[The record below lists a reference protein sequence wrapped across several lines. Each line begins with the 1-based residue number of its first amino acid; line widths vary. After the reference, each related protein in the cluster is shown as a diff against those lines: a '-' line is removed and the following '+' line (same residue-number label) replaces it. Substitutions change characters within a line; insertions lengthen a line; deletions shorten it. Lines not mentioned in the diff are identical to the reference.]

1 MKKKMT
7 SLLSP
12 SSSSLR
18 RKRRLTHFF
27 YTLLALL
34 LLAAFIYG
42 HDFLYFSR
50 RSLHSPTPILHHQVN
65 DSPLPIPPSPPPP
78 PPPTPSPPP
87 PPPPP
92 AFAVGKTPEG
102 CDVYRGNWVKDKST
116 RPLYKESE
124 CPYIQPQL
132 TCRTHGRPDRD
143 YDSWRWQP
151 DSCSLPSFDAKM
163 MLESLRGKKMMF
175 VGDSLNRGMYVSLVC
190 LLHSHIIPE
199 HSKSMETFGS
209 LTVFSLKVNTIRDK
223 GPTSGNQLVIRGVDY
238 NATIEFYWAPFLLE
252 SNSDNATVHR
262 VSDRIVRKDSIDI
275 HGRHWRGAD
284 IVVFN
289 TYLWW
294 RTGFKMKI
302 LEGSFKDEKKR
313 IVEMESEDA
322 YRMALKTMVKWVK
335 KNMDPLKTR
344 VFFATMSPTH
354 YKSEDWGGEQGK
366 NCYNQTTPIQ
376 DMDHWP
382 SDCSKTLMRVIGE
395 ELDGRKDF
403 PVTVLN
409 ITQLSGYR
417 KDAHTSI
424 YKKQWSPL
432 TKEQLAN
439 PVSYSDCIHWCL
451 PGLQDTWNELL
462 FAKLFYP

>member
-1 MKKKMT
+1 MKNKNIIRKKETMT
-7 SLLSP
+7 SPLLSP
-12 SSSSLR
+12 SWSLR

-27 YTLLALL
+27 YTVLAFI

-50 RSLHSPTPILHHQVN
+50 RSLHSPTTILHQVN
-65 DSPLPIPPSPPPP
+65 EPPPSPPSPSPP

-87 PPPPP
+87 PPPSPPPP

-102 CDVYRGNWVKDKST
+102 CDVYRGHWVKDKST

-132 TCRTHGRPDRD
+132 TCRTHGRLDSD

-175 VGDSLNRGMYVSLVC
+175 VGDSLNRGMYVSLIC
-190 LLHSHIIPE
+190 LLHSHIPE
-199 HSKSMETFGS
+199 SSKSMETFGS
-209 LTVFSLKVNTIRDK
+209 LTVFSLK
-223 GPTSGNQLVIRGVDY
+223 DY

-262 VSDRIVRKDSIDI
+262 VSDRIVRKNSINI

-335 KNMDPLKTR
+335 KNMDPFKTR

-382 SDCSKTLMRVIGE
+382 SDCSKTLMKVIGE

>member
-1 MKKKMT
+1 MT
-7 SLLSP
+7 TALFSP
-12 SSSSLR
+12 SNR

-27 YTLLALL
+27 FTVLAFI

-42 HDFLYFSR
+42 HDFISFSR
-50 RSLHSPTPILHHQVN
+50 RSLHSPTIVHQSAIVVVV
-65 DSPLPIPPSPPPP
+65 DEPPPPPPTSPPPPSPPPP
-78 PPPTPSPPP
+78 SPPPPSPPP
-87 PPPPP
+87 PSPPPP

-102 CDVYRGNWVKDKST
+102 CDVFKGNWVKDWST
-116 RPLYKESE
+116 RPLYRESE

-132 TCRTHGRPDRD
+132 TCRTHGRPDSD
-143 YDSWRWQP
+143 YQSWRWRP
-151 DSCSLPSFDAKM
+151 DSCSLPSFNATV

-175 VGDSLNRGMYVSLVC
+175 VGDSLNRGMYVSLIC
-190 LLHSHIIPE
+190 LLHSQIPE
-199 HSKSMETFGS
+199 NSKSMDTFGS
-209 LTVFSLKVNTIRDK
+209 LTVFSLK
-223 GPTSGNQLVIRGVDY
+223 DY

-262 VSDRIVRKDSIDI
+262 VSDRIVRKGSINK

-354 YKSEDWGGEQGK
+354 YKGEDWGGEQGK

-376 DMDHWP
+376 DMNHWP
-382 SDCSKTLMRVIGE
+382 SDCSKTLMKVIGE
-395 ELDGRKDF
+395 ELDQRAEF

-439 PVSYSDCIHWCL
+439 PASYSDCIHWCL
-451 PGLQDTWNELL
+451 PGLQDTWNELF

>member
-1 MKKKMT
+1 MASPLLT
-7 SLLSP
+7 SPL
-12 SSSSLR
+12 SSLR
-18 RKRRLTHFF
+18 RKRRLTKFF
-27 YTLLALL
+27 YTVLAFI

-42 HDFLYFSR
+42 HDFVSFYH
-50 RSLHSPTPILHHQVN
+50 RSLHSPAILHRSDIVVVVN
-65 DSPLPIPPSPPPP
+65 ESPPPP
-78 PPPTPSPPP
+78 PPRSPPP
-87 PPPPP
+87 PSSPPPQTPPRSPPPPNFPLP
-92 AFAVGKTPEG
+92 AFAVGNRRKDAMCTKGDGSKTG
-102 CDVYRGNWVKDKST
+102 QRGRYSDF
-116 RPLYKESE
+116 
-124 CPYIQPQL
+124 
-132 TCRTHGRPDRD
+132 
-143 YDSWRWQP
+143 DSVFR
-151 DSCSLPSFDAKM
+151 FDAKM

-175 VGDSLNRGMYVSLVC
+175 VGDSLNRGMYVSLIC
-190 LLHSHIIPE
+190 LLHYHIPE
-199 HSKSMETFGS
+199 SSKSMDTFGS
-209 LTVFSLKVNTIRDK
+209 LTVFSLK
-223 GPTSGNQLVIRGVDY
+223 DY

-262 VSDRIVRKDSIDI
+262 VSDRIVRKDSINK
-275 HGRHWRGAD
+275 HGRHWRGSD

-294 RTGFKMKI
+294 RTGSKMKI
-302 LEGSFKDEKKR
+302 LEGSFKDENKR

-335 KNMDPLKTR
+335 KNMNPSKTR

-354 YKSEDWGGEQGK
+354 YKSEDWGDEKGK
-366 NCYNQTTPIQ
+366 KCYNQTTPIQ
-376 DMDHWP
+376 DLDHWP
-382 SDCSKTLMRVIGE
+382 SDCSKTLMKVIGE
-395 ELDGRKDF
+395 ELDRNKDF

>member
-1 MKKKMT
+1 MKNIIRKKEIMT
-7 SLLSP
+7 SSSLLSP
-12 SSSSLR
+12 SSSPLR
-18 RKRRLTHFF
+18 KKRRLTHFF
-27 YTLLALL
+27 YPVLAFI
-34 LLAAFIYG
+34 LLAAFIYC
-42 HDFLYFSR
+42 HDFLFFSR
-50 RSLHSPTPILHHQVN
+50 RSLHSPTTTTILHQVN
-65 DSPLPIPPSPPPP
+65 DPPPSPPPP

-87 PPPPP
+87 PPPSPPPP

-102 CDVYRGNWVKDKST
+102 CDVYRGHWVKDKST
-116 RPLYKESE
+116 RPLYKESD

-132 TCRTHGRPDRD
+132 TCRAHGRPDTD

-190 LLHSHIIPE
+190 LLHSQIPE

-209 LTVFSLKVNTIRDK
+209 LTVFSLK
-223 GPTSGNQLVIRGVDY
+223 DY

-262 VSDRIVRKDSIDI
+262 VSDRIVRKGSINI

-284 IVVFN
+284 VVVFN

-302 LEGSFKDEKKR
+302 LEGSFKDEKKK

-382 SDCSKTLMRVIGE
+382 SDCSKTLMKVIGE